1 MLEISP
7 TLSIQLDASVEFG
20 EIMASALE
28 ISLKNLP
35 NTELCPYK
43 NFSYHVTDTG
53 VVLGSRVFCALIED
67 VLIVSLG

>member
-28 ISLKNLP
+28 ISLKNLS
-35 NTELCPYK
+35 NTELRPTRT
-43 NFSYHVTDTG
+43 FP
-53 VVLGSRVFCALIED
+53 AM
-67 VLIVSLG
+67 